1 MFSLKTVL
9 FIIFLCIVIVGFS
22 YAKTAGY
29 FEAFSLGTTDT
40 SSQYNGLR
48 ENIKLN

>member
-1 MFSLKTVL
+1 MFSLNTIL

-29 FEAFSLGTTDT
+29 FEAFTLGDT
-40 SSQYNGLR
+40 VSQYDVGLS
-48 ENIKLN
+48 EKIKLN